1 MNEFREEQERKVR
14 RPTWYE
20 RIANDLAAE
29 QKASLDE
36 ALGDMS
42 ISASTIAVVL
52 GRWGFDVSS
61 QAVGNYRRRYCV

>member
-1 MNEFREEQERKVR
+1 MNEFREEQERRVR

-20 RIANDLAAE
+20 RIENELDAD
-29 QKASLDE
+29 QKVSLDQ

-52 GRWGFDVSS
+52 GRWGYDVSS

>member
-20 RIANDLAAE
+20 RISTEMTSD

-36 ALGDMS
+36 ALADMT